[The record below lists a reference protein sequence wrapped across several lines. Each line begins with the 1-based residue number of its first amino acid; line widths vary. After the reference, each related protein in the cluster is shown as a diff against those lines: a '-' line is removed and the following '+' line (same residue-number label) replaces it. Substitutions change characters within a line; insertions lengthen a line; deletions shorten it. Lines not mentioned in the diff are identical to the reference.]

1 MVLLNKHIN
10 HTIKVGAKMAN
21 LTQNRKGAEV
31 NVQPLR
37 TQHEIN
43 SFIEALE
50 IAPKTAARN
59 KLLFILGI
67 HTGLRMGDI
76 VKLRIEDVRGKS
88 SFTIQEGK
96 TKKRRTVHL
105 DAIMADIAD
114 FLADKPET
122 GWLFPSLKGDGH
134 ITVTQVYRIMA
145 DAGKAIGRDD
155 IGTHT
160 CRKTFGYHYYQRT
173 KDVATLMEVFNHSNQ
188 ATTKRYIGIRDDEI
202 KNSLKNFRLF

>member
-1 MVLLNKHIN
+1 
-10 HTIKVGAKMAN
+10 MAN
-21 LTQNRKGAEV
+21 LTQNRKGSEV

-37 TQHEIN
+37 TAHEI
-43 SFIEALE
+43 SEFIQALE
-50 IAPKTAARN
+50 LAPKTATRN

-76 VKLRIEDVRGKS
+76 VRLRIEDVRGRS
-88 SFTIQEGK
+88 SFSIQEGK
-96 TKKRRTVHL
+96 TKKWRTVHL

-114 FLADKPET
+114 YLADKPAT
-122 GWLFPSLKGDGH
+122 GWLFPSLRGDRP
-134 ITVTQVYRIMA
+134 ITVTQAYRILT
-145 DAGKAIGRDD
+145 DAGQAIGRDD

-173 KDVATLMEVFNHSNQ
+173 KDVATLMEVFNHSDQ
-188 ATTKRYIGIRDDEI
+188 TTTKRYIGIRDDEI